1 MCESLC
7 FDARKVALVKTLESL
22 FKARSSLTP
31 AQIVEAILGD
41 TSDAPALGLTITA
54 SLACSADV
62 LARVNSRVTGYRASI
77 NVPTAHTDPAASLKQ
92 IEERIE
98 RAVLSKLP
106 SKFPEPMEVDSASES
121 SGYDHR
127 IEELE
132 AQMKRLS
139 NSHLHLEN
147 KVDEAQRRN
156 DAQFTQLQNQVSSQI
171 DMQSSRIEDLFK
183 GQLAQIESLL
193 GKRARTE

>member
-1 MCESLC
+1 M
-7 FDARKVALVKTLESL
+7 
-22 FKARSSLTP
+22 
-31 AQIVEAILGD
+31 ILGP
-41 TSDAPALGLTITA
+41 SQLI
-54 SLACSADV
+54 
-62 LARVNSRVTGYRASI
+62 
-77 NVPTAHTDPAASLKQ
+77 HDPATSLRQ

-106 SKFPEPMEVDSASES
+106 SKMPEPMEVESVSDS
-121 SGYDHR
+121 SGQDHR

-132 AQMKRLS
+132 AQMKRLA
-139 NSHLHLEN
+139 NSHQHLEN
-147 KVDEAQRRN
+147 KVEESQRRN